1 MPPFAETFDGQLTR
15 ANVSLAVRAGTLTE
29 DEAARYWKARRRF
42 RTLSDTNSEETIATR
57 TAEYTAAK
65 ECVLIKMNTSA
76 SDLLARERGEKR
88 RLQEEVRE
96 LKRRLASYAEAA

>member
-42 RTLSDTNSEETIATR
+42 RTLPDANSEETIATR
-57 TAEYTAAK
+57 TAEHTAAK
-65 ECVLIKMNTSA
+65 ESVLIKMNTSA

-96 LKRRLASYAEAA
+96 LKRRLAGYAEAA